1 MISARGPPRGGLC
14 ASEESPSPL
23 RNSLHAK
30 RRSKLSKLACLVEKD
45 VVMEEGRV
53 EREAETAVAVMEGA
67 RQRRR
72 RWGRGVAKAEG
83 GVGGGVDDHG

>member
-1 MISARGPPRGGLC
+1 M
-14 ASEESPSPL
+14 
-23 RNSLHAK
+23 
-30 RRSKLSKLACLVEKD
+30 
-45 VVMEEGRV
+45 VMEEGRV